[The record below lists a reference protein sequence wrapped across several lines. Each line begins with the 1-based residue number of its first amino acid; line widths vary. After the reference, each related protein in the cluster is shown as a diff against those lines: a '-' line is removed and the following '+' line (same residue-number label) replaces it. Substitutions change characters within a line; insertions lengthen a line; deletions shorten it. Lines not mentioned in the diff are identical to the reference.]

1 MCVSLLK
8 SNAFLELSPFRCVCV
23 IVLYDFIFIVE
34 NIIYT
39 THMSNIDTCIVCH
52 KVLLKEHQR
61 CLIRREFI
69 IKKVVVL

>member
-8 SNAFLELSPFRCVCV
+8 SSAFLELSPFRCVCVCVCV

-39 THMSNIDTCIVCH
+39 THMPNIDIVT
-52 KVLLKEHQR
+52 KFYKRNTRVA
-61 CLIRREFI
+61 
-69 IKKVVVL
+69 